1 MLWKKDVCLVV
12 QVGGDVVHAGQLSA
26 AAGRIFLWNEG
37 LIIALLLQQ

>member
-26 AAGRIFLWNEG
+26 AAGRARRGGMVEEVLLRLG
-37 LIIALLLQQ
+37 L